1 MGFFDFLTAPAKPR
15 SWPPEPEWWK
25 AIHARDVRRSS
36 YYAPESTRRGPEP
49 SRQAPGRTP
58 PAADPMNPALYFNL
72 FEIWKDIREGREEK
86 DFQEALEGG
95 EDAILALLEI
105 APKEKQAQAIFKF
118 FNLPVEEARRRADLD
133 IWEDWIDPF
142 IEKLEKRMNEI
153 MPDEFQGYLEFG
165 DTEQG
170 PFGLFYIERREKK

>member
-1 MGFFDFLTAPAKPR
+1 
-15 SWPPEPEWWK
+15 
-25 AIHARDVRRSS
+25 
-36 YYAPESTRRGPEP
+36 
-49 SRQAPGRTP
+49 
-58 PAADPMNPALYFNL
+58 MNPALYFNL
-72 FEIWKDIREGREEK
+72 FDLWKDIREGREEK
-86 DFQEALEGG
+86 DFQEALADG

-118 FNLPVEEARRRADLD
+118 FNLPVEEARHRTDLD